1 MIMKIP
7 WILSLACL
15 CLAASTKAEAAEYQA
30 RVYTNAAGATLPYRL
45 LIPEGYRPGR
55 KYPLVV
61 FLHGAG
67 ERGADN
73 RAQLVHGAP
82 LFLKP
87 EVLAKFP
94 CFVVAPQ
101 CPEGKRWVE
110 VDWSAEIG
118 VQPRQPSD
126 PLGLVVELLRKIPRE
141 FAIDTRRVYVTGLSM
156 GGFGTWDLITR
167 YPGRFAAA
175 VPICGGGDTQV
186 AAQAAK
192 TPVWAFHSSDDP
204 VVKVVRTR
212 AMIDA
217 LRQAG
222 GQPRYTEYTSLGHH
236 SWSKAYA
243 EPDLLPWLFAQ
254 HLLRR
259 DDYPRK
265 GASR

>member
-1 MIMKIP
+1 MAALLMAAGVK
-7 WILSLACL
+7 LA
-15 CLAASTKAEAAEYQA
+15 AAEYEA

-45 LIPEGYRPGR
+45 LIPEGYQPGQ

-82 LFLKP
+82 LFLQP
-87 EVLAKFP
+87 EVRAKFP

-110 VDWSAEIG
+110 IDWSAESG
-118 VQPRQPSD
+118 VQPAQPSD
-126 PLGLVVELLRKIPRE
+126 PLGLVVELLLNLPRQYS
-141 FAIDTRRVYVTGLSM
+141 IDSQRVYATGLSM

-175 VPICGGGDTQV
+175 VPICGGGDDQV
-186 AAQAAK
+186 AAKAVK
-192 TPVWAFHSSDDP
+192 TPIWAFHSSDDS
-204 VVKVVRTR
+204 VVKVTRTR

-217 LRQAG
+217 LRKAG
-222 GQPRYTEYTSLGHH
+222 AQPRYTEYTGLGHN
-236 SWSKAYA
+236 SWGKAYA
-243 EPDLLPWLFAQ
+243 EPELLPWLFSQ
-254 HLLRR
+254 HLPKR
-259 DDYPRK
+259 DAYPLK